1 MTARF
6 TTNLVLGFA
15 LSAVA
20 AGCTVHT
27 YSARPEYPST
37 AFASQPARYE
47 DSYRS
52 DRRSHERDSDRPE
65 TYQPTDRPTTHRPST
80 QHSSTQH
87 SSTTRTGNDRTTHV
101 ATHDTKGSTASHGGS
116 NSSSAQKPR
125 VEKDEPVALLPA
137 KPEKAKTKRGGAQ
150 PFAERLKK
158 LVDKKNQE
166 VAQQEKQRRARM
178 RALGEAAVKN
188 D

>member
-27 YSARPEYPST
+27 YSTRPEYPNT
-37 AFASQPARYE
+37 AFASQPTRYE

-80 QHSSTQH
+80 QHSSA
-87 SSTTRTGNDRTTHV
+87 TRTDNDRTTHV
-101 ATHDTKGSTASHGGS
+101 ATRDTKGSTASHGGS
-116 NSSSAQKPR
+116 SSSSAQKPR
-125 VEKDEPVALLPA
+125 VEKDEPVVLLPA
-137 KPEKAKTKRGGAQ
+137 KPEQVKPKTKRGGAQ
-150 PFAERLKK
+150 PFAERLKL

-166 VAQQEKQRRARM
+166 VAQQEKERRAHM
-178 RALGEAAVKN
+178 RRLGAAAVKN